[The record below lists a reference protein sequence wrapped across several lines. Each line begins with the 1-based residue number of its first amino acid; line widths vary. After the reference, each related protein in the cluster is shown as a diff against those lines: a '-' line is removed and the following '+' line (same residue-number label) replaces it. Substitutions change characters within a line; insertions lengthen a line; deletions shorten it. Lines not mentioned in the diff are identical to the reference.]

1 MKRPILTLSYAIV
14 AVVIVM
20 AIFSPLMTA
29 ADPNF
34 VDPFNRNLSPLASV
48 NTSFLE
54 DKTPKLALFGTDALG
69 RDIFSR
75 MIYGARTSLLIG
87 FTVTTVAVLLGT
99 IIGLVCGS
107 FKAADGIIMRFMD
120 GLMSIPAILL
130 AIALMTAIGT
140 GIWTVILA
148 ITVVEVPRV
157 VRVVRSVVLSVRQ
170 EPYVEAAISLGVPT
184 PRLLIR
190 HILPNAVGPLT
201 VLATFIMS
209 AAILLEATLSFLG
222 LGMPQNVPTWGNTI
236 AEGRTLFQIYPHNIW
251 IPAVFLS
258 LTVLSVNVIGDGLRD
273 RLDPRNASRSR

>member
-1 MKRPILTLSYAIV
+1 MKKPILSLAYAIV
-14 AVVIVM
+14 LIVIAM
-20 AIFSPLMTA
+20 AAFSPFLTSI
-29 ADPNF
+29 DPNF
-34 VDPFNRNLSPLASV
+34 VDPFNRNLSPMSPV

-54 DKTPKLALFGTDALG
+54 DQTPRNALFGTDALG

-75 MIYGARTSLLIG
+75 IVYGAQTSILIG
-87 FTVTTVAVLLGT
+87 FTVTAVAVVIGT
-99 IIGLVCGS
+99 FLGLVCGS
-107 FKAADGIIMRFMD
+107 FKSVDGVVMRVMD
-120 GLMSIPAILL
+120 GLMAIPAILL

-140 GIWTVILA
+140 GVWTVILA

-184 PRLLIR
+184 GRLLLR
-190 HILPNAVGPLT
+190 HILPNAIGPLT

-222 LGMPQNVPTWGNTI
+222 LGMPQNVPTWGNTV

-251 IPAVFLS
+251 IPAIFLS
-258 LTVLSVNVIGDGLRD
+258 LTVLGVNIIGDGLRD
-273 RLDPRNASRSR
+273 RLDPRNASRAR

>member
-1 MKRPILTLSYAIV
+1 MKKPILSLAYAIV
-14 AVVIVM
+14 LIVIAM
-20 AIFSPLMTA
+20 AAFSPFLTSI
-29 ADPNF
+29 DPNF
-34 VDPFNRNLSPLASV
+34 FDPFNRNLSPMSPV
-48 NTSFLE
+48 NTSLLE
-54 DKTPKLALFGTDALG
+54 DQTPRNALFGTDALG

-75 MIYGARTSLLIG
+75 IVWGAQTSILIG
-87 FTVTTVAVLLGT
+87 FAVTAVAVVIGT
-99 IIGLVCGS
+99 FLGLVCGS
-107 FKAADGIIMRFMD
+107 FKSVDGVVMRVMD
-120 GLMSIPAILL
+120 GLMAIPAILL

-140 GIWTVILA
+140 GVWTVILA

-184 PRLLIR
+184 GRLLLR
-190 HILPNAVGPLT
+190 HILPNAIGPLT

-251 IPAVFLS
+251 IPAIFLS
-258 LTVLSVNVIGDGLRD
+258 LTVLGVNVIGDGLRD
-273 RLDPRNASRSR
+273 RLDPRNASRAR